1 MNKAAKGYDVHMRAL
16 TILGFGLT
24 AIAAAAGIA
33 SGSAVW
39 LALAFAATGLGWWL
53 LVRRALLGMRAIAA
67 NLDAAAA
74 AERDL
79 RARSTAVVGE
89 FVAECRGQSSSG
101 RGEIT
106 QLQGLLQDAVD
117 GLTTAFN
124 GLHALAERQ
133 QSLALELSG
142 AGSDGA
148 SAGTASARMSAEAF
162 VQETSRAL
170 KSFIDGIV
178 QNGRRALGVVEKID
192 QVRKQMDHVLQAVGE
207 IQAISKQTNLL
218 ALNAAIEAARAGE
231 DGRGFAVVADEVR
244 GLSDRTSQF
253 SKEIRANIETVHE
266 SIRHAEAE
274 INQLAA
280 HDLQFATRAEEDLTK
295 TMGDMRQVNQAV
307 TDKAKVLSGVTEEL
321 SRSVNQT
328 VTSLQFQDMSRQL
341 LAHTSVRL
349 VALEEMGESCEALV
363 RDDGVAG
370 AQALESLIAD
380 SERVL
385 AAARERTSRN
395 PVKQGAMQS
404 GSVDLF

>member
-1 MNKAAKGYDVHMRAL
+1 MNKKKVAKGFDVQMRAL

-53 LVRRALLGMRAIAA
+53 LMRRSLLGMRAMAA
-67 NLDAAAA
+67 NRDAAAA

-79 RARSTAVVGE
+79 RARGSAVVGE
-89 FVAECRGQSSSG
+89 FLAECRGQSSSG

-142 AGSDGA
+142 AGSHGA
-148 SAGTASARMSAEAF
+148 DSASARMSAEAF

-266 SIRHAEAE
+266 SIRHAEQE

-341 LAHTSVRL
+341 LAHTSERL
-349 VALEEMGESCEALV
+349 VALEEMGQSCEALV
-363 RDDGVAG
+363 RNDGIAG
-370 AQALESLIAD
+370 APALKSLIAE

-385 AAARERTSRN
+385 ALARERTSHN

-404 GSVDLF
+404 GAVDLF

>member
-1 MNKAAKGYDVHMRAL
+1 MQAL
-16 TILGFGLT
+16 TMLGFGLT
-24 AIAAAAGIA
+24 ATAAVAGIA

-53 LVRRALLGMRAIAA
+53 LMRRSLLRMRAIAA
-67 NLDAAAA
+67 NLDVAAA
-74 AERDL
+74 AERSL
-79 RARSTAVVGE
+79 RARSTAVVGA
-89 FVAECRGQSSSG
+89 FLAECRGQSSSG

-106 QLQGLLQDAVD
+106 QLQGLLQDAVQR
-117 GLTTAFN
+117 LTTGFS

-142 AGSDGA
+142 AGSHGDGA
-148 SAGTASARMSAEAF
+148 NARVSAEAF
-162 VQETSRAL
+162 VQETSKTL
-170 KSFIDGIV
+170 KSFIDANV
-178 QNGRRALGVVEKID
+178 QKRHRALGVAEKID
-192 QVRKQMDHVLQAVGE
+192 QVRKQMDHVLGVVGE
-207 IQAISKQTNLL
+207 IQSISKQTNLL

-231 DGRGFAVVADEVR
+231 SGRGFAVVADEVR
-244 GLSDRTSQF
+244 GLSDRTSEF
-253 SKEIRANIETVHE
+253 SKEICANIKSVHE
-266 SIRHAEAE
+266 SIRHAEREISQMAE
-274 INQLAA
+274 
-280 HDLQFATRAEEDLTK
+280 HDLKFASRAEEDLTK
-295 TMGDMRQVNQAV
+295 TMGDIRQVNQAV
-307 TDKAKVLSGVTEEL
+307 TDKVKVLSRVTEEL

-370 AQALESLIAD
+370 AQALESLIAE

-395 PVKQGAMQS
+395 PVKQGAMQG

>member
-1 MNKAAKGYDVHMRAL
+1 M
-16 TILGFGLT
+16 LGFGFT

-39 LALAFAATGLGWWL
+39 LASAFAATALGWWL
-53 LVRRALLGMRAIAA
+53 LMRRALLGMRAIAA
-67 NLDAAAA
+67 NRDAAAA
-74 AERDL
+74 VERAV

-89 FVAECRGQSSSG
+89 FLAECRGQSSSG
-101 RGEIT
+101 RSEIM
-106 QLQGLLQDAVD
+106 QLQGLLQDAVHR
-117 GLTTAFN
+117 LTTGFN
-124 GLHALAERQ
+124 GMHALAERQ

-142 AGSDGA
+142 AGADSASA

-192 QVRKQMDHVLQAVGE
+192 HVREQMDHVLGAVGE

-218 ALNAAIEAARAGE
+218 ALNAVIEAARAGE
-231 DGRGFAVVADEVR
+231 DGRGFAVVAEEAR
-244 GLSDRTSQF
+244 GLSDRTSQL
-253 SKEIRANIETVHE
+253 SKEIRANVETVHE

-295 TMGDMRQVNQAV
+295 TMGDIRQVNQVV
-307 TDKAKVLSGVTEEL
+307 TDKVKVLSGVTEEL

-328 VTSLQFQDMSRQL
+328 VTSLQFEDISRQL
-341 LAHTSVRL
+341 LLHTSERL
-349 VALEEMGESCEALV
+349 AALEEMGQSCEALV
-363 RDDGVAG
+363 RNDGIVG
-370 AQALESLIAD
+370 APALTSLIAE

-385 AAARERTSRN
+385 ALARVRTSRN
-395 PVKQGAMQS
+395 PIMQEAMRG
-404 GSVDLF
+404 GSVELF